1 MAHILPVVLLH
12 CNVIAVV
19 FALILH
25 YTKTIGKPTTRK
37 RVHEL
42 KVNIMYLTKHLR
54 NKHTKWL

>member
-12 CNVIAVV
+12 CNVNAAV

-37 RVHEL
+37 RAHEL
-42 KVNIMYLTKHLR
+42 KVNIMYLTKTF
-54 NKHTKWL
+54 TK